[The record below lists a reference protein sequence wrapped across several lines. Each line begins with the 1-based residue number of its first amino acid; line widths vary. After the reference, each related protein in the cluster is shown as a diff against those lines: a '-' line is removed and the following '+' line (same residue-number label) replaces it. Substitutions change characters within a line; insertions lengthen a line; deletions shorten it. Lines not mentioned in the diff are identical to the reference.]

1 MDIED
6 FSASRGPRL
15 RALIPFG
22 VFLVFYLGL
31 SIASGDFYKVPM
43 TVAFL
48 VASASAL
55 VLNRKASLRSKIDL
69 FAHGMGD
76 INIMTMCLIFVLAG
90 AFAETARQMGAVD
103 STIQIALSFIPSN
116 LMLCGLFVV
125 SCFLSLAI
133 GTSVGTIVA
142 LTPIALGITQTL
154 GISGG
159 LCLGAVVGG
168 SMFGDNLSMIS
179 DTTIA
184 ATRTQG
190 IEMRE
195 KFTANLHVAAP
206 AAVITVLLYLILSHT
221 GSGVEAK
228 TLTLKMFLDVIPYLC
243 VLILALAGLNV
254 MALLMLGTLLAG
266 IIGILNGSFT
276 FWEFLA
282 AAGVGARSMADTL
295 IVALLA
301 GGLLKVIRYNG
312 GIEYLMKKIE
322 HLISGRRSCEF
333 GIALLVGVV
342 NVFTA
347 NNTVAIVI
355 AGPIAKDLARRYE
368 VAPARSASIL
378 DTMSCI
384 VQGMI
389 PYGAQILSAVGLA
402 GAASVSASEVMKFLC
417 YPYVLALCLFV
428 SILFFRKKEAAP
440 ETKAS

>member
-6 FSASRGPRL
+6 FSANRGPRL

-22 VFLVFYLGL
+22 VFLVFYMGL
-31 SIASGDFYKVPM
+31 SIVSGDFYRVPM

-55 VLNRKASLRSKIDL
+55 VLNHKASLKSKIDL

-90 AFAETARQMGAVD
+90 AFAETARRMGAVD
-103 STIQIALSFIPSN
+103 STIQIALSFIPPHM
-116 LMLCGLFVV
+116 MLCGLFMVA
-125 SCFLSLAI
+125 CFISLAI

-142 LTPIALGITQTL
+142 LTPIALGVTQTL

-168 SMFGDNLSMIS
+168 AMFGDNLSMIS

-206 AAVITVLLYLILSHT
+206 AAIVTVILYIILSHT
-221 GSGVEAK
+221 GEPMAGRH
-228 TLTLKMFLDVIPYLC
+228 LTLKMFLDVIPYLC
-243 VLILALAGLNV
+243 ILVLALTGLNV

-266 IIGILNGSFT
+266 VIGIINGSFS

-295 IVALLA
+295 IVAILA

-322 HLISGRRSCEF
+322 RLIRGRRSCEF

-355 AGPIAKDLARRYE
+355 AGPIAKDLAKRYE
-368 VAPARSASIL
+368 VSPARSASIL
-378 DTMSCI
+378 DTTSCI

-402 GAASVSASEVMKFLC
+402 GAAAVSASEVMKFLC
-417 YPYVLALCLFV
+417 YPYVLALFLTG
-428 SILFFRKKEAAP
+428 SILLAGRRKSADAIQP
-440 ETKAS
+440 

>member
-6 FSASRGPRL
+6 FSANRGPRL

-22 VFLVFYLGL
+22 VFLVFYMGL
-31 SIASGDFYKVPM
+31 SIVSGDFYRVPM

-55 VLNRKASLRSKIDL
+55 VLNHKASLKSKIDL

-90 AFAETARQMGAVD
+90 AFAETARRMGAVD
-103 STIQIALSFIPSN
+103 STIQIALSFIPPH
-116 LMLCGLFVV
+116 LMLCGLFMVA
-125 SCFLSLAI
+125 CFISLAI

-142 LTPIALGITQTL
+142 LTPIALGVTQTL

-168 SMFGDNLSMIS
+168 AMFGDNLSMIS

-206 AAVITVLLYLILSHT
+206 AAIVTVILYIILSHT
-221 GSGVEAK
+221 GEPMAGRH
-228 TLTLKMFLDVIPYLC
+228 LTLKMFLDVIPYLC
-243 VLILALAGLNV
+243 ILVLALTGLNV

-266 IIGILNGSFT
+266 VIGIINGSFS

-295 IVALLA
+295 IVAILA

-322 HLISGRRSCEF
+322 RLIRGRRSCEF

-355 AGPIAKDLARRYE
+355 AGPIAKDLAKRYE
-368 VAPARSASIL
+368 VSPARSASIL
-378 DTMSCI
+378 DTTSCI

-402 GAASVSASEVMKFLC
+402 GAAAVSASEVMKFLC
-417 YPYVLALCLFV
+417 YPYALALFLTG
-428 SILFFRKKEAAP
+428 SILLSGRRRSADAIQP
-440 ETKAS
+440 

>member
-6 FSASRGPRL
+6 FSANRGPRL

-22 VFLVFYLGL
+22 VFLVFYMGL
-31 SIASGDFYKVPM
+31 SIVSGDFYRVPM

-55 VLNRKASLRSKIDL
+55 VLNHKASLKSKIDL

-90 AFAETARQMGAVD
+90 AFAETARRMGAVD
-103 STIQIALSFIPSN
+103 STIQIALSFIPPH
-116 LMLCGLFVV
+116 LMLCGLFMVA
-125 SCFLSLAI
+125 CFISLAI

-142 LTPIALGITQTL
+142 LTPIALGVTQTL

-168 SMFGDNLSMIS
+168 AMFGDNLSMIS

-206 AAVITVLLYLILSHT
+206 AAIVTVILYIILSHT
-221 GSGVEAK
+221 GEPMAGRH
-228 TLTLKMFLDVIPYLC
+228 LTLKMFLDVIPYLC
-243 VLILALAGLNV
+243 ILVLALTGLNV

-266 IIGILNGSFT
+266 VIGIINGSFS

-295 IVALLA
+295 IVAILA

-322 HLISGRRSCEF
+322 RLIRGRRSCEF

-355 AGPIAKDLARRYE
+355 AGPIAKDLAKRYE
-368 VAPARSASIL
+368 VSPARSASIL
-378 DTMSCI
+378 DTTSCI

-402 GAASVSASEVMKFLC
+402 GAAAVSASEVMKFLC
-417 YPYVLALCLFV
+417 YPYVLALFLTG
-428 SILFFRKKEAAP
+428 SILLAGRRKSADAIQP
-440 ETKAS
+440 

>member
-6 FSASRGPRL
+6 FSANRGPRL

-22 VFLVFYLGL
+22 VFLIFYMGL
-31 SIASGDFYKVPM
+31 SIVSGDFYRVPM

-55 VLNRKASLRSKIDL
+55 VLNHKASLKSKIDL

-90 AFAETARQMGAVD
+90 AFAETARRMGAVD
-103 STIQIALSFIPSN
+103 STIQIALSFIPPH
-116 LMLCGLFVV
+116 LMLCGLFMVA
-125 SCFLSLAI
+125 CFISLAI

-142 LTPIALGITQTL
+142 LTPIALGVTQTL

-168 SMFGDNLSMIS
+168 AMFGDNLSMIS

-206 AAVITVLLYLILSHT
+206 AAIVTVILYIILSHT
-221 GSGVEAK
+221 GEPMAGRH
-228 TLTLKMFLDVIPYLC
+228 LTLKMFLDVIPYLC
-243 VLILALAGLNV
+243 ILVLALTGLNV

-266 IIGILNGSFT
+266 VIGIINGSFS

-295 IVALLA
+295 IVAILA

-322 HLISGRRSCEF
+322 RLIRGRRSCEF

-355 AGPIAKDLARRYE
+355 AGPIAKDLAKRYE
-368 VAPARSASIL
+368 VSPARSASIL
-378 DTMSCI
+378 DTTSCI

-402 GAASVSASEVMKFLC
+402 GAAAVSASEVMKFLC
-417 YPYVLALCLFV
+417 YPYVLALFLTG
-428 SILFFRKKEAAP
+428 SILLAGRRKSADAIQP
-440 ETKAS
+440 

>member
-6 FSASRGPRL
+6 FSANRGPRL

-22 VFLVFYLGL
+22 VFLVFYMGL
-31 SIASGDFYKVPM
+31 SIVSGDFYRVPM

-55 VLNRKASLRSKIDL
+55 VLNHKASLKSKIDL

-90 AFAETARQMGAVD
+90 AFAETARRMGAVD
-103 STIQIALSFIPSN
+103 STIQIALSFIPPH
-116 LMLCGLFVV
+116 LMLCDLFMVA
-125 SCFLSLAI
+125 CFISLAI

-142 LTPIALGITQTL
+142 LTPIALGVTQTL

-168 SMFGDNLSMIS
+168 AMFGDNLSMIS

-206 AAVITVLLYLILSHT
+206 AAIVTVILYIILSHT
-221 GSGVEAK
+221 GEPMAGRH
-228 TLTLKMFLDVIPYLC
+228 LTLKMFLDVIPYLC
-243 VLILALAGLNV
+243 ILVLALTGLNV

-266 IIGILNGSFT
+266 VIGIINGSFS

-295 IVALLA
+295 IVAILA

-322 HLISGRRSCEF
+322 RLIRGRRSCEF

-355 AGPIAKDLARRYE
+355 AGPIAKDLAKRYE
-368 VAPARSASIL
+368 VSPARSASIL
-378 DTMSCI
+378 DTTSCI

-402 GAASVSASEVMKFLC
+402 GAAAVSASEVMKFLC
-417 YPYVLALCLFV
+417 YPYVLALFLTG
-428 SILFFRKKEAAP
+428 SILLAGRRKSADAIQP
-440 ETKAS
+440 

>member
-6 FSASRGPRL
+6 FSANRGPRL

-22 VFLVFYLGL
+22 VFLVFYMGL
-31 SIASGDFYKVPM
+31 SIVSGDFYRVPM

-55 VLNRKASLRSKIDL
+55 VLNHKASLKSKIDL

-90 AFAETARQMGAVD
+90 AFAETARRMGAVD
-103 STIQIALSFIPSN
+103 STIQIALSFIPPH
-116 LMLCGLFVV
+116 LMLCGLFMVA
-125 SCFLSLAI
+125 CFISLAI

-142 LTPIALGITQTL
+142 LTPIALGVTQTL

-168 SMFGDNLSMIS
+168 AMFGDNLSMIS

-206 AAVITVLLYLILSHT
+206 AAIVTVILYIILSHT
-221 GSGVEAK
+221 GEPMAGRH
-228 TLTLKMFLDVIPYLC
+228 LTLKMFLDVIPYLC
-243 VLILALAGLNV
+243 ILVLALTGLNV

-266 IIGILNGSFT
+266 VIGIINGSFS

-295 IVALLA
+295 IVAILA

-322 HLISGRRSCEF
+322 RLIRGRRSCEF

-355 AGPIAKDLARRYE
+355 AGPIAKDLAKRYE
-368 VAPARSASIL
+368 VSPARSASIL
-378 DTMSCI
+378 DTTSCI

-389 PYGAQILSAVGLA
+389 PYGAQIPSAVGLA
-402 GAASVSASEVMKFLC
+402 GAAAVSASEVMKFLC
-417 YPYVLALCLFV
+417 YPYVLALFLTG
-428 SILFFRKKEAAP
+428 SILLAGRRKSADAIQP
-440 ETKAS
+440 

>member
-6 FSASRGPRL
+6 FSANRGPRL

-22 VFLVFYLGL
+22 VFLVFYMGL
-31 SIASGDFYKVPM
+31 SIVSGDFYRVPM

-76 INIMTMCLIFVLAG
+76 VNIMTMCLIFVLAG
-90 AFAETARQMGAVD
+90 AFAETARRMGAVD
-103 STIQIALSFIPSN
+103 STIQIALSFIPPH
-116 LMLCGLFVV
+116 LMLCGLFIVT
-125 SCFLSLAI
+125 CFISLAI

-142 LTPIALGITQTL
+142 LTPIALGVTQTL

-168 SMFGDNLSMIS
+168 AMFGDNLSMIS

-195 KFTANLHVAAP
+195 KFTANLRVAAP
-206 AAVITVLLYLILSHT
+206 AAVVTVILYIILSHT
-221 GSGVEAK
+221 GEPMAGKS
-228 TLTLKMFLDVIPYLC
+228 LTLKMFLDVIPYLC
-243 VLILALAGLNV
+243 VLVLALTGLNV

-266 IIGILNGSFT
+266 VIGIINGSFS

-322 HLISGRRSCEF
+322 RLIRGPRSCEF

-342 NVFTA
+342 NIFTA

-355 AGPIAKDLARRYE
+355 AGPIAKDLAKRCE
-368 VAPARSASIL
+368 VPPARSASIL
-378 DTMSCI
+378 DTTSCI

-402 GAASVSASEVMKFLC
+402 GTVAVSASEVMKFLC
-417 YPYVLALCLFV
+417 YPYVLALFLIG
-428 SILFFRKKEAAP
+428 SIFFSGGKKAVNEAQ
-440 ETKAS
+440 

>member
-6 FSASRGPRL
+6 FSANRGPRL

-22 VFLVFYLGL
+22 VFLVFYMGL
-31 SIASGDFYKVPM
+31 SIVSGDFYRVPM

-55 VLNRKASLRSKIDL
+55 VLNHKASLKSKIDL

-90 AFAETARQMGAVD
+90 AFAETARRMGAVD
-103 STIQIALSFIPSN
+103 STIQIALSFIPPH
-116 LMLCGLFVV
+116 LMLCGLFMVA
-125 SCFLSLAI
+125 CFISLAI
-133 GTSVGTIVA
+133 GTSVGTIMA
-142 LTPIALGITQTL
+142 LTPIALGVTQTL

-168 SMFGDNLSMIS
+168 AMFGDNLSMIS

-206 AAVITVLLYLILSHT
+206 AAIVTVILYIILSHT
-221 GSGVEAK
+221 GEPMAGRH
-228 TLTLKMFLDVIPYLC
+228 LTLKMFLDVIPYLC
-243 VLILALAGLNV
+243 ILVLALTGLNV

-266 IIGILNGSFT
+266 VIGIINGSFS

-295 IVALLA
+295 IVAILA

-322 HLISGRRSCEF
+322 RLIRGRRSCEF

-355 AGPIAKDLARRYE
+355 AGPIAKDLAKRYE
-368 VAPARSASIL
+368 VSPARSASIL
-378 DTMSCI
+378 DTTSCI

-402 GAASVSASEVMKFLC
+402 GAAAVSASEVMKFLC
-417 YPYVLALCLFV
+417 YPYVLALFLTG
-428 SILFFRKKEAAP
+428 SILLAGRRKSADAIQP
-440 ETKAS
+440 

>member
-355 AGPIAKDLARRYE
+355 AGPIAKDLARRYD

-428 SILFFRKKEAAP
+428 SILFFRKKEAVP

>member
-6 FSASRGPRL
+6 FSANRGPRL

-22 VFLVFYLGL
+22 VFLVFYMGL
-31 SIASGDFYKVPM
+31 SIVSGDFYRVPM

-55 VLNRKASLRSKIDL
+55 VLNHKASLKSKIDL

-90 AFAETARQMGAVD
+90 AFAETARRMGAVD
-103 STIQIALSFIPSN
+103 STIQIALSFIPPH
-116 LMLCGLFVV
+116 LMLRGLFMVA
-125 SCFLSLAI
+125 CFISLAI

-142 LTPIALGITQTL
+142 LTPIALGVTQTL

-168 SMFGDNLSMIS
+168 AMFGDNLSMIS

-206 AAVITVLLYLILSHT
+206 AAIVTVILYIILSHT
-221 GSGVEAK
+221 GEPMAGRH
-228 TLTLKMFLDVIPYLC
+228 LTLKMFLDVIPYLC
-243 VLILALAGLNV
+243 ILVLALTGLNV

-266 IIGILNGSFT
+266 VIGIINGSFS

-295 IVALLA
+295 IVAILA

-322 HLISGRRSCEF
+322 RLIRGRRSCEF

-355 AGPIAKDLARRYE
+355 AGPIAKDLAKRYE
-368 VAPARSASIL
+368 VSPARSASIL
-378 DTMSCI
+378 DTTSCI

-402 GAASVSASEVMKFLC
+402 GAAAVSASEVMKFLC
-417 YPYVLALCLFV
+417 YPYVLALFLTG
-428 SILFFRKKEAAP
+428 SILLAGRRKSADAIQP
-440 ETKAS
+440 

>member
-6 FSASRGPRL
+6 FSANRGPRL

-22 VFLVFYLGL
+22 VFLVFYMGL
-31 SIASGDFYKVPM
+31 SIVSGDFYRVPM

-55 VLNRKASLRSKIDL
+55 VLNHKASLKSKIDL

-90 AFAETARQMGAVD
+90 AFAETARRMGAVD
-103 STIQIALSFIPSN
+103 STIQIALSFIPPH
-116 LMLCGLFVV
+116 LMLCGLFMVA
-125 SCFLSLAI
+125 CFISLAI

-142 LTPIALGITQTL
+142 LTPIALGVTQTL

-168 SMFGDNLSMIS
+168 AMFGDNLSMIS

-206 AAVITVLLYLILSHT
+206 AAIVTVILYIILSHT
-221 GSGVEAK
+221 CEPMAGRQ
-228 TLTLKMFLDVIPYLC
+228 LTLKMFLDVIPYLC
-243 VLILALAGLNV
+243 ILVLALTGLNV

-266 IIGILNGSFT
+266 VIGIINGSFS

-295 IVALLA
+295 IVAILA

-322 HLISGRRSCEF
+322 RLIRGRRSCEF

-355 AGPIAKDLARRYE
+355 AGPIAKDLAKRYE
-368 VAPARSASIL
+368 VSPARSASIL
-378 DTMSCI
+378 DTTSCI

-402 GAASVSASEVMKFLC
+402 GAAAVSASEVMKFLC
-417 YPYVLALCLFV
+417 YPYVLALFLTG
-428 SILFFRKKEAAP
+428 SILLAGRRKSADAIQP
-440 ETKAS
+440 

>member
-6 FSASRGPRL
+6 FSANRGPRL

-22 VFLVFYLGL
+22 VFLVFYMGL
-31 SIASGDFYKVPM
+31 SIVSGDFYRVPM

-55 VLNRKASLRSKIDL
+55 VLNHKASLKSKIDL

-90 AFAETARQMGAVD
+90 AFAETARRMGAVD
-103 STIQIALSFIPSN
+103 STIQIALSFIPPH
-116 LMLCGLFVV
+116 LMLCGLFMVA
-125 SCFLSLAI
+125 CFISLAI

-142 LTPIALGITQTL
+142 LTPIALGVTQTL

-168 SMFGDNLSMIS
+168 AMFGDNLSMIS

-206 AAVITVLLYLILSHT
+206 AAIVTVILYIILSHT
-221 GSGVEAK
+221 GEPMAGRH
-228 TLTLKMFLDVIPYLC
+228 LTLKMFLDVIPYLC
-243 VLILALAGLNV
+243 ILVLALTGLNV

-266 IIGILNGSFT
+266 VIGIINGSFS

-295 IVALLA
+295 IVAILA

-322 HLISGRRSCEF
+322 RLIRGRRSCEF

-355 AGPIAKDLARRYE
+355 AGPIAKDLAKRYE
-368 VAPARSASIL
+368 VSPARSASIL
-378 DTMSCI
+378 DTTSCI

-402 GAASVSASEVMKFLC
+402 GSAAVSASEVMKFLC
-417 YPYVLALCLFV
+417 YPYVLALFLTG
-428 SILFFRKKEAAP
+428 SILLAGRRKSADAIQP
-440 ETKAS
+440 

>member
-6 FSASRGPRL
+6 FSANRGPRL

-22 VFLVFYLGL
+22 VFLVFYMGL
-31 SIASGDFYKVPM
+31 SIVSGDFYRVPM

-55 VLNRKASLRSKIDL
+55 VLNHKASLKSKIDL

-90 AFAETARQMGAVD
+90 AFAETARRMGAVD
-103 STIQIALSFIPSN
+103 STIQIALSFIPPH
-116 LMLCGLFVV
+116 LMLCGLFMVA
-125 SCFLSLAI
+125 CFISLAI

-142 LTPIALGITQTL
+142 LTPIALGVTQTL

-168 SMFGDNLSMIS
+168 AMFGDNLSMIS

-206 AAVITVLLYLILSHT
+206 AAIVTVILYIILSHT
-221 GSGVEAK
+221 GEPMAGRH
-228 TLTLKMFLDVIPYLC
+228 LTLKMFLDVIPYLC
-243 VLILALAGLNV
+243 ILVLALTGLNV

-266 IIGILNGSFT
+266 VIGIINGSFS

-295 IVALLA
+295 IVAILA

-322 HLISGRRSCEF
+322 RLIRGRRSCEF

-355 AGPIAKDLARRYE
+355 AGPIAKDLAKRYE
-368 VAPARSASIL
+368 VSPARSASIL
-378 DTMSCI
+378 DTTSCI

-402 GAASVSASEVMKFLC
+402 GAAAVSASEVMKFLC
-417 YPYVLALCLFV
+417 YPYVLALFLTG
-428 SILFFRKKEAAP
+428 SILLASRRKSADAIQP
-440 ETKAS
+440 

>member
-1 MDIED
+1 MMDITD
-6 FSASRGPRL
+6 FSLNRPPRAK
-15 RALIPFG
+15 ALIPFG
-22 VFLVFYLGL
+22 VFLLFYLGL
-31 SIASGDFYKVPM
+31 SLSSGDFYKVPM
-43 TVAFL
+43 PIAFV
-48 VASASAL
+48 VASATAL
-55 VLNRKASLRSKIDL
+55 VLNRKASLRSKIEL
-69 FAHGMGD
+69 FAHGMGNVD
-76 INIMTMCLIFVLAG
+76 IMTMCLIFVLAG
-90 AFAETARQMGAVD
+90 AFAETARRMGAVD
-103 STIQIALSFIPSN
+103 STIQIALSFIPPH
-116 LMLCGLFVV
+116 LMLCGLFMVA
-125 SCFLSLAI
+125 CFISLAI

-142 LTPIALGITQTL
+142 LTPIALGVTQTL

-168 SMFGDNLSMIS
+168 AMFGDNLSMIS

-206 AAVITVLLYLILSHT
+206 AAIVTVILYIILSHT
-221 GSGVEAK
+221 GEPMAGRH
-228 TLTLKMFLDVIPYLC
+228 LTLKMFLDVSPYLC
-243 VLILALAGLNV
+243 ILVLALTGLNV

-266 IIGILNGSFT
+266 VIGIINGSFS

-295 IVALLA
+295 IVAILA

-322 HLISGRRSCEF
+322 RLIRGRRSCEF

-355 AGPIAKDLARRYE
+355 AGPIAKDLAKRYE
-368 VAPARSASIL
+368 VSPARSASIL
-378 DTMSCI
+378 DTTSCI

-402 GAASVSASEVMKFLC
+402 GAAAVSASEVMKFLC
-417 YPYVLALCLFV
+417 YPYVLALFLTG
-428 SILFFRKKEAAP
+428 SILLAGRRKSADAIQP
-440 ETKAS
+440 

>member
-6 FSASRGPRL
+6 FSANRGPRL

-22 VFLVFYLGL
+22 VFLVFYMGL
-31 SIASGDFYKVPM
+31 SIVSGDFYRVPM

-55 VLNRKASLRSKIDL
+55 VLNHKASLKSKIDL

-90 AFAETARQMGAVD
+90 AFAETARRMGAVD
-103 STIQIALSFIPSN
+103 STIQIALSFIPPH
-116 LMLCGLFVV
+116 LMLCGLFMVA
-125 SCFLSLAI
+125 CFISLAI

-142 LTPIALGITQTL
+142 LTPIALGVTQTL

-168 SMFGDNLSMIS
+168 AMFGDNLSMIS

-206 AAVITVLLYLILSHT
+206 AAIVTVILHIILRHT
-221 GSGVEAK
+221 GEPMAGRH
-228 TLTLKMFLDVIPYLC
+228 LTLKMFLDVIPYLC
-243 VLILALAGLNV
+243 ILVLALTGLNV

-266 IIGILNGSFT
+266 VIGIINGSFS

-295 IVALLA
+295 IVAILA

-322 HLISGRRSCEF
+322 RLIRGRRSCEF

-355 AGPIAKDLARRYE
+355 AGPIAKDLAKRYE
-368 VAPARSASIL
+368 VSPARSASIL
-378 DTMSCI
+378 DTTSCI

-402 GAASVSASEVMKFLC
+402 GAAAVSASEVMKFLC
-417 YPYVLALCLFV
+417 YPYVLALFLTG
-428 SILFFRKKEAAP
+428 SIPLAGRRKSADAIQP
-440 ETKAS
+440 

>member
-6 FSASRGPRL
+6 FSANRGPRL

-22 VFLVFYLGL
+22 VFLVFYMGL
-31 SIASGDFYKVPM
+31 SIVSGDFYRVPM

-55 VLNRKASLRSKIDL
+55 VLNHKASLKSKIDL

-90 AFAETARQMGAVD
+90 AFAETARRMGAVD
-103 STIQIALSFIPSN
+103 STIQIALSFIPPH
-116 LMLCGLFVV
+116 LMLCGLFMVA
-125 SCFLSLAI
+125 CFISLAI

-142 LTPIALGITQTL
+142 LTPIALGVTQTL

-168 SMFGDNLSMIS
+168 AMFGDNLSMIS

-206 AAVITVLLYLILSHT
+206 AAIVTVILYIILSHT
-221 GSGVEAK
+221 GEPMAGRH
-228 TLTLKMFLDVIPYLC
+228 LTLKMFLDVIPYLC
-243 VLILALAGLNV
+243 ILVLALTGLNV

-266 IIGILNGSFT
+266 VIGIINGSFS

-295 IVALLA
+295 IVAILA

-322 HLISGRRSCEF
+322 RLIRGRRSCEF

-355 AGPIAKDLARRYE
+355 AGPIAKDLAKRYE
-368 VAPARSASIL
+368 VSPARSASIL
-378 DTMSCI
+378 DTTSCI

-389 PYGAQILSAVGLA
+389 PYGVQILSAVGLA
-402 GAASVSASEVMKFLC
+402 GAAAVSASEVMKFLC
-417 YPYVLALCLFV
+417 YPYVLALFLTG
-428 SILFFRKKEAAP
+428 SILLAGRRKSADAIQP
-440 ETKAS
+440 

>member
-6 FSASRGPRL
+6 FSANRGPRL

-22 VFLVFYLGL
+22 VFLVFYMGL
-31 SIASGDFYKVPM
+31 SIVSGDFYRVPM

-55 VLNRKASLRSKIDL
+55 VLNHKASLKSKIDL

-90 AFAETARQMGAVD
+90 AFAETARRMGAVD
-103 STIQIALSFIPSN
+103 STIQIALSFIPPH
-116 LMLCGLFVV
+116 LMLCGLFMVA
-125 SCFLSLAI
+125 CFISLAI

-142 LTPIALGITQTL
+142 LTPIALGVTQTL

-168 SMFGDNLSMIS
+168 AMFGDNLSMIS

-206 AAVITVLLYLILSHT
+206 AAIVTVILYIILSHT
-221 GSGVEAK
+221 GEPMAGRH
-228 TLTLKMFLDVIPYLC
+228 LTLKMFLDVIPYLC
-243 VLILALAGLNV
+243 ILVLALTGLNV

-266 IIGILNGSFT
+266 VIGIINGSFS
-276 FWEFLA
+276 FWELLA

-295 IVALLA
+295 IVAILA

-322 HLISGRRSCEF
+322 RLIRGRRSCEF

-355 AGPIAKDLARRYE
+355 AGPIAKDLAKRYE
-368 VAPARSASIL
+368 VSPARSASIL
-378 DTMSCI
+378 DTTSCI

-402 GAASVSASEVMKFLC
+402 GAAAVSASEVMKFLC
-417 YPYVLALCLFV
+417 YPYVLALFLTG
-428 SILFFRKKEAAP
+428 SILLAGRRKSADAIQP
-440 ETKAS
+440 

>member
-6 FSASRGPRL
+6 FSANRGPRL

-22 VFLVFYLGL
+22 VFLVFYMGL
-31 SIASGDFYKVPM
+31 SIVSGDFYRVPM

-55 VLNRKASLRSKIDL
+55 VLNHKASLKSKIDL

-90 AFAETARQMGAVD
+90 AFAETARRMGAVD
-103 STIQIALSFIPSN
+103 STIQIALSFIPPH
-116 LMLCGLFVV
+116 LMLCGLFMVA
-125 SCFLSLAI
+125 CFISLAI

-142 LTPIALGITQTL
+142 LTPIALGVTQTL

-168 SMFGDNLSMIS
+168 AMFGDNLSMIS

-184 ATRTQG
+184 ATRTQE

-206 AAVITVLLYLILSHT
+206 AAIVTVILYIILSHT
-221 GSGVEAK
+221 GESMAGRH
-228 TLTLKMFLDVIPYLC
+228 LTLKMFLDVIPYLC
-243 VLILALAGLNV
+243 ILVLALTGLNV

-266 IIGILNGSFT
+266 VIGIINGSFS

-295 IVALLA
+295 IVAILA

-322 HLISGRRSCEF
+322 RLIRGRRSCEF

-355 AGPIAKDLARRYE
+355 AGPIAKDLAKRYE
-368 VAPARSASIL
+368 VSPARSASIL
-378 DTMSCI
+378 DTTSCI

-402 GAASVSASEVMKFLC
+402 GAAAVSASEVMKFLC
-417 YPYVLALCLFV
+417 YPYVLALFLTG
-428 SILFFRKKEAAP
+428 SILLAGRRKSADAIQP
-440 ETKAS
+440 

>member
-6 FSASRGPRL
+6 FSANRGPRL

-22 VFLVFYLGL
+22 VFLVFYMGL
-31 SIASGDFYKVPM
+31 SIVSGDFYRVPM

-55 VLNRKASLRSKIDL
+55 VLNHKASLKSKIDL

-90 AFAETARQMGAVD
+90 AFAETARRMGAVD
-103 STIQIALSFIPSN
+103 STIQIALSFIPPH
-116 LMLCGLFVV
+116 LMLCGLFMVA
-125 SCFLSLAI
+125 CFISLAI

-142 LTPIALGITQTL
+142 LTPIALGVTQTL

-159 LCLGAVVGG
+159 FCLGAVVGG
-168 SMFGDNLSMIS
+168 AMFGDNLSMIS

-206 AAVITVLLYLILSHT
+206 AAIVTVILYIILSHT
-221 GSGVEAK
+221 GEPMAGRH
-228 TLTLKMFLDVIPYLC
+228 LTLKMFLDVIPYLC
-243 VLILALAGLNV
+243 ILVLALTGLNV

-266 IIGILNGSFT
+266 VIGIINGSFS

-295 IVALLA
+295 IVAILA

-322 HLISGRRSCEF
+322 RLIQGRRSCEF

-355 AGPIAKDLARRYE
+355 AGPIAKDLAKRYE
-368 VAPARSASIL
+368 VSPARSASIL
-378 DTMSCI
+378 DTTSCI

-402 GAASVSASEVMKFLC
+402 GAAAVSASEVMKFLC
-417 YPYVLALCLFV
+417 YPYVLALFLTG
-428 SILFFRKKEAAP
+428 SILLAGRRKSADAIQP
-440 ETKAS
+440 

>member
-6 FSASRGPRL
+6 FSANRGPRL

-22 VFLVFYLGL
+22 VFLVFYMGL
-31 SIASGDFYKVPM
+31 SIVSGDFYRVPM

-55 VLNRKASLRSKIDL
+55 VLNHKASLKNKIDL

-90 AFAETARQMGAVD
+90 AFAETARRMGAVD
-103 STIQIALSFIPSN
+103 STIQIALSFIPPH
-116 LMLCGLFVV
+116 LMLCGLFMVA
-125 SCFLSLAI
+125 CFISLAI

-142 LTPIALGITQTL
+142 LTPIALGVTQTL

-168 SMFGDNLSMIS
+168 AMFGDNLSMIS

-206 AAVITVLLYLILSHT
+206 AAIVTVILYIILSHT
-221 GSGVEAK
+221 GEPMAGRH
-228 TLTLKMFLDVIPYLC
+228 LTLKMFLDVIPYLC
-243 VLILALAGLNV
+243 ILVLALTGLNV

-266 IIGILNGSFT
+266 VIGIINGSFS

-295 IVALLA
+295 IVAILA

-322 HLISGRRSCEF
+322 RLIRGRRSCEF

-355 AGPIAKDLARRYE
+355 AGPIAKDLAKRYE
-368 VAPARSASIL
+368 VSPARSASIL
-378 DTMSCI
+378 DTTSCI

-402 GAASVSASEVMKFLC
+402 GAAAVSASEVMKFLC
-417 YPYVLALCLFV
+417 YPYVLALFLTG
-428 SILFFRKKEAAP
+428 SILLAGRRKSADAIQP
-440 ETKAS
+440 

>member
-6 FSASRGPRL
+6 FSANRGPRL

-22 VFLVFYLGL
+22 VFLVFYMGL
-31 SIASGDFYKVPM
+31 SIVSGDFYRVPM

-55 VLNRKASLRSKIDL
+55 VLNHKASLKSKIDL

-90 AFAETARQMGAVD
+90 AFAETARRMGAVD
-103 STIQIALSFIPSN
+103 STIQIALSFIPPH
-116 LMLCGLFVV
+116 LMLCGLFMVA
-125 SCFLSLAI
+125 CFISLAI

-142 LTPIALGITQTL
+142 LTPIALGVTQTL

-168 SMFGDNLSMIS
+168 AMFGDNLSMIS

-206 AAVITVLLYLILSHT
+206 AAIVTVILYIILSHT
-221 GSGVEAK
+221 GEPMAGRH
-228 TLTLKMFLDVIPYLC
+228 LTLKMFLDVIPYLC
-243 VLILALAGLNV
+243 ILVLALTGLNV

-266 IIGILNGSFT
+266 VIGIINGSFS

-295 IVALLA
+295 IVAILA

-312 GIEYLMKKIE
+312 GIEYWMKKIE
-322 HLISGRRSCEF
+322 RLIRGRRSCEF

-355 AGPIAKDLARRYE
+355 AGPIAKDLAKRYE
-368 VAPARSASIL
+368 VSPARSASIL
-378 DTMSCI
+378 DTTSCI

-402 GAASVSASEVMKFLC
+402 GAAAVSASEVMKFLC
-417 YPYVLALCLFV
+417 YPYVLALFLTG
-428 SILFFRKKEAAP
+428 SILLAGRRKSADAIQP
-440 ETKAS
+440 

>member
-6 FSASRGPRL
+6 FSANRGPRL

-22 VFLVFYLGL
+22 VFLVFYMGL
-31 SIASGDFYKVPM
+31 SIVSGDFYRVPM

-55 VLNRKASLRSKIDL
+55 VLNHKASLKSKIDL

-90 AFAETARQMGAVD
+90 AFAETARRMGAVD
-103 STIQIALSFIPSN
+103 STIQIALSIIPPH
-116 LMLCGLFVV
+116 LMLCGLFMVA
-125 SCFLSLAI
+125 CFISLAI

-142 LTPIALGITQTL
+142 LTPIALGVTQTL

-168 SMFGDNLSMIS
+168 AMFGDNLSMIS

-206 AAVITVLLYLILSHT
+206 AAIVTVILYIILSHT
-221 GSGVEAK
+221 GEPMAGRH
-228 TLTLKMFLDVIPYLC
+228 LTLKMFLDVIPYLC
-243 VLILALAGLNV
+243 ILVLALTGLNV

-266 IIGILNGSFT
+266 VIGIINGSFS

-295 IVALLA
+295 IVAILA

-322 HLISGRRSCEF
+322 RLIRGRRSCEF

-355 AGPIAKDLARRYE
+355 AGPIAKDLAKRYE
-368 VAPARSASIL
+368 VSPARSASIL
-378 DTMSCI
+378 DTTSCI

-402 GAASVSASEVMKFLC
+402 GAAAVSASEVMKFLC
-417 YPYVLALCLFV
+417 YPYVLALFLTG
-428 SILFFRKKEAAP
+428 SILLAGRRKSADAIQP
-440 ETKAS
+440 

>member
-6 FSASRGPRL
+6 FSANRGPRL

-22 VFLVFYLGL
+22 VFLVFYMGL
-31 SIASGDFYKVPM
+31 SIVSGDFYRVPM

-55 VLNRKASLRSKIDL
+55 VLNHKASLKSKIDL

-90 AFAETARQMGAVD
+90 AFAETARRMGAVD
-103 STIQIALSFIPSN
+103 STIRIALSFISPH
-116 LMLCGLFVV
+116 LMLCGLFMVA
-125 SCFLSLAI
+125 CFISLAI

-142 LTPIALGITQTL
+142 LTPIALGVTQTL

-168 SMFGDNLSMIS
+168 AMFGDNLSMIS

-206 AAVITVLLYLILSHT
+206 AAIVTVILYIILSHT
-221 GSGVEAK
+221 GEPMAGRH
-228 TLTLKMFLDVIPYLC
+228 LTLKMFLDVIPYLC
-243 VLILALAGLNV
+243 ILVLALTGLNV

-266 IIGILNGSFT
+266 VIGIINGSFS

-295 IVALLA
+295 IVAILA

-322 HLISGRRSCEF
+322 RLIRGRRSCEF

-355 AGPIAKDLARRYE
+355 AGPIAKDLAKRYE
-368 VAPARSASIL
+368 VSPARSASIL
-378 DTMSCI
+378 DTTSCI

-402 GAASVSASEVMKFLC
+402 GAAAVSASEVMKFLC
-417 YPYVLALCLFV
+417 YPYVLALFLTG
-428 SILFFRKKEAAP
+428 SILLAGRRKSADAIQP
-440 ETKAS
+440 

>member
-6 FSASRGPRL
+6 FSANRGPRL

-22 VFLVFYLGL
+22 VFLVFYMGL
-31 SIASGDFYKVPM
+31 SIVSGDFYRVPM

-55 VLNRKASLRSKIDL
+55 VLNHKASLKSKIDL

-90 AFAETARQMGAVD
+90 AFAETARRMGAVD
-103 STIQIALSFIPSN
+103 STIQIALSFIPPH
-116 LMLCGLFVV
+116 LMLCGLFMVA
-125 SCFLSLAI
+125 CFISLAI

-142 LTPIALGITQTL
+142 LTPIALGVTQTL

-168 SMFGDNLSMIS
+168 AMFGDNLSMIS

-206 AAVITVLLYLILSHT
+206 AAIVTVILYIILSHT
-221 GSGVEAK
+221 GEPMAGRH
-228 TLTLKMFLDVIPYLC
+228 LTLKMFLDVIPYLC
-243 VLILALAGLNV
+243 ILVLALTGLNV

-266 IIGILNGSFT
+266 VIGIINGSFS

-295 IVALLA
+295 IVAILA

-322 HLISGRRSCEF
+322 RLIRGRRSCEF

-355 AGPIAKDLARRYE
+355 AGPIAKDLAKRYE
-368 VAPARSASIL
+368 VSPARSASIL
-378 DTMSCI
+378 DTTSCI

-402 GAASVSASEVMKFLC
+402 GAAAVSASEVMKFLC
-417 YPYVLALCLFV
+417 YPYVLALFLTG
-428 SILFFRKKEAAP
+428 SILLAGRRKFADAMQP
-440 ETKAS
+440 

>member
-6 FSASRGPRL
+6 FSANRGPRL

-22 VFLVFYLGL
+22 VFLVFYMGL
-31 SIASGDFYKVPM
+31 SIVSGDFYRVPM

-55 VLNRKASLRSKIDL
+55 VLNHKASLKSKIDL

-90 AFAETARQMGAVD
+90 AFAETARRMGAVD
-103 STIQIALSFIPSN
+103 STIQIALSFIPPH
-116 LMLCGLFVV
+116 LMLCGLFMVA
-125 SCFLSLAI
+125 CFISLAI

-142 LTPIALGITQTL
+142 LTPIALGVTQTL

-168 SMFGDNLSMIS
+168 AMFGDNLSMIS

-206 AAVITVLLYLILSHT
+206 AAIVTVILYIILSHT
-221 GSGVEAK
+221 GEPMAGRH
-228 TLTLKMFLDVIPYLC
+228 LTLKMFLDVIPYLC
-243 VLILALAGLNV
+243 ILVLALTGLNV

-266 IIGILNGSFT
+266 VIGIINGSFS
-276 FWEFLA
+276 FWAFLA

-295 IVALLA
+295 IVAILA

-322 HLISGRRSCEF
+322 RLIRGRRSCEF

-355 AGPIAKDLARRYE
+355 AGPIAKDLAKRYE
-368 VAPARSASIL
+368 VSPARSASIL
-378 DTMSCI
+378 DTTSCI

-402 GAASVSASEVMKFLC
+402 GAAAVSASEVMKFLC
-417 YPYVLALCLFV
+417 YPYVLALFLTG
-428 SILFFRKKEAAP
+428 SILLAGRRKSADAIQP
-440 ETKAS
+440 

>member
-276 FWEFLA
+276 FWEFLT

-355 AGPIAKDLARRYE
+355 AGPIAKDLARRYD

>member
-1 MDIED
+1 MDIEY
-6 FSASRGPRL
+6 FSANRGPRL

-22 VFLVFYLGL
+22 VFLVFYMGL
-31 SIASGDFYKVPM
+31 SIVSGDFYRVPM

-55 VLNRKASLRSKIDL
+55 VLNHKASLKSKIDL

-90 AFAETARQMGAVD
+90 AFAETARRMGAVD
-103 STIQIALSFIPSN
+103 STIQIALSFIPPH
-116 LMLCGLFVV
+116 LMLCGLFMVA
-125 SCFLSLAI
+125 CFISLAI

-142 LTPIALGITQTL
+142 LTPIALGVTQTL

-168 SMFGDNLSMIS
+168 AMFGDNLSMIS

-206 AAVITVLLYLILSHT
+206 AAIVTVILYIILSHT
-221 GSGVEAK
+221 GEPMAGRH
-228 TLTLKMFLDVIPYLC
+228 LTLKMFLDVIPYLC
-243 VLILALAGLNV
+243 ILVLALTGLNV

-266 IIGILNGSFT
+266 VIGIINGSFS

-295 IVALLA
+295 IVAILA

-322 HLISGRRSCEF
+322 RLIRGRRSCEF

-355 AGPIAKDLARRYE
+355 AGPIAKDLAKRYE
-368 VAPARSASIL
+368 VSPARSASIL
-378 DTMSCI
+378 DTTSCI

-402 GAASVSASEVMKFLC
+402 GAAAVSASEVMKFLC
-417 YPYVLALCLFV
+417 YPYVLALFLTG
-428 SILFFRKKEAAP
+428 SILLAGRRKSADAIQP
-440 ETKAS
+440 

>member
-6 FSASRGPRL
+6 FSANRGPRL

-22 VFLVFYLGL
+22 VFLVFYMGL
-31 SIASGDFYKVPM
+31 SIVSGDFYRVPM

-55 VLNRKASLRSKIDL
+55 VLNHKASLKSKIDL

-90 AFAETARQMGAVD
+90 AFAETARRMGAVD
-103 STIQIALSFIPSN
+103 STIQIALSFISPH
-116 LMLCGLFVV
+116 LMLCGLFMVA
-125 SCFLSLAI
+125 CFISLAI

-142 LTPIALGITQTL
+142 LTPIALGVTQTL

-168 SMFGDNLSMIS
+168 AMFGDNLSMIS

-190 IEMRE
+190 IEMRV

-206 AAVITVLLYLILSHT
+206 AAIVTVILYIILSHT
-221 GSGVEAK
+221 GEPMAGRH
-228 TLTLKMFLDVIPYLC
+228 LTLKMFLDVIPYLC
-243 VLILALAGLNV
+243 ILVLALTGLNV

-266 IIGILNGSFT
+266 VIGIINGSFS

-295 IVALLA
+295 IVAILA

-322 HLISGRRSCEF
+322 RLIRGRRSCEF

-355 AGPIAKDLARRYE
+355 AGPIAKDLAKRYE
-368 VAPARSASIL
+368 VSPARSASIL
-378 DTMSCI
+378 DTTSCI

-402 GAASVSASEVMKFLC
+402 GAAAVSASEVMKFLC
-417 YPYVLALCLFV
+417 YPYVLALFLTG
-428 SILFFRKKEAAP
+428 SILLAGRRKSADAIQP
-440 ETKAS
+440 

>member
-6 FSASRGPRL
+6 FSANRGPRL

-22 VFLVFYLGL
+22 VFLVFYMGL
-31 SIASGDFYKVPM
+31 SIVSGDFYRVPM

-55 VLNRKASLRSKIDL
+55 VLNHKASLKSKIDL

-90 AFAETARQMGAVD
+90 AFAETARRMGAVD
-103 STIQIALSFIPSN
+103 STIQIALSFIPPH
-116 LMLCGLFVV
+116 LMLCGLFMVA
-125 SCFLSLAI
+125 CFISLAI

-142 LTPIALGITQTL
+142 LTPIALGVTQTL

-168 SMFGDNLSMIS
+168 AMFGDNLSMIS

-206 AAVITVLLYLILSHT
+206 AAIVTVILYIILSHT
-221 GSGVEAK
+221 GEPMAGRH
-228 TLTLKMFLDVIPYLC
+228 LTLKMFLDVIPYLC
-243 VLILALAGLNV
+243 ILVLALTGLNV

-266 IIGILNGSFT
+266 VIGIINGSFS

-295 IVALLA
+295 IVAILA

-322 HLISGRRSCEF
+322 RLIPGRRSCEF

-355 AGPIAKDLARRYE
+355 AGPIAKDLAKRYE
-368 VAPARSASIL
+368 VSPARSASIL
-378 DTMSCI
+378 DTTSCI

-402 GAASVSASEVMKFLC
+402 GAAAVSASEVMKFLC
-417 YPYVLALCLFV
+417 YPYVLALFLTG
-428 SILFFRKKEAAP
+428 SILLAGRRKSADAIQP
-440 ETKAS
+440 

>member
-6 FSASRGPRL
+6 FSANRGPRL

-22 VFLVFYLGL
+22 VFLVFYMGL
-31 SIASGDFYKVPM
+31 SIVSGDFYRVPM

-55 VLNRKASLRSKIDL
+55 VLNHKASLKSKIDL

-90 AFAETARQMGAVD
+90 AFAETARRMGAVD
-103 STIQIALSFIPSN
+103 STIQIALSFISPH
-116 LMLCGLFVV
+116 LMLCGLFMVA
-125 SCFLSLAI
+125 CFISLAI

-142 LTPIALGITQTL
+142 LTPIALGVTQTL

-168 SMFGDNLSMIS
+168 AMFGDNLSMIS

-206 AAVITVLLYLILSHT
+206 AAIVTVILYIILSHT
-221 GSGVEAK
+221 GEPMAGRH
-228 TLTLKMFLDVIPYLC
+228 LTLKMFLDVIPYLC
-243 VLILALAGLNV
+243 ILVLALTGLNV

-266 IIGILNGSFT
+266 VIGIINGSFS

-295 IVALLA
+295 IVAILA

-322 HLISGRRSCEF
+322 RLIRGRRSCEF

-355 AGPIAKDLARRYE
+355 AGPIAKDLAKRYE
-368 VAPARSASIL
+368 VSPARSASIL
-378 DTMSCI
+378 DTTSCI

-402 GAASVSASEVMKFLC
+402 GAAAVSASEVMKFLC
-417 YPYVLALCLFV
+417 YPYVLALFLTG
-428 SILFFRKKEAAP
+428 SILLAGRRKSADAIQP
-440 ETKAS
+440 

>member
-6 FSASRGPRL
+6 FSANRGPRL

-22 VFLVFYLGL
+22 VFLVFYMGL
-31 SIASGDFYKVPM
+31 SIVSGDFYRVPM

-55 VLNRKASLRSKIDL
+55 VLNHKASLKSKIDL

-90 AFAETARQMGAVD
+90 AFAETARRMGAVD
-103 STIQIALSFIPSN
+103 STIQIALSFIPPH
-116 LMLCGLFVV
+116 LMLCGLFMVA
-125 SCFLSLAI
+125 CFISLAI

-142 LTPIALGITQTL
+142 LTPIALGVTQTL

-159 LCLGAVVGG
+159 LCLGTVVGG
-168 SMFGDNLSMIS
+168 AMFGDNLSMIS

-206 AAVITVLLYLILSHT
+206 AAIVTVILYIILSHT
-221 GSGVEAK
+221 GEPMAGRH
-228 TLTLKMFLDVIPYLC
+228 LTLKMFLDVIPYLC
-243 VLILALAGLNV
+243 ILVLALTGLNV

-266 IIGILNGSFT
+266 VIGIINGSFS

-295 IVALLA
+295 IVAILA

-322 HLISGRRSCEF
+322 RLIRGRRSCEF

-355 AGPIAKDLARRYE
+355 AGPIAKDLAKRYE
-368 VAPARSASIL
+368 VSPARSASIL
-378 DTMSCI
+378 DTTSCI

-402 GAASVSASEVMKFLC
+402 GAAAVSASEVMKFLC
-417 YPYVLALCLFV
+417 YPYVLALFLTG
-428 SILFFRKKEAAP
+428 SILLAGRRKSADAIQP
-440 ETKAS
+440 

>member
-1 MDIED
+1 MDIEN
-6 FSASRGPRL
+6 FSANRGPRL

-22 VFLVFYLGL
+22 VFLVFYMGL
-31 SIASGDFYKVPM
+31 SIVSGDFYRVPM

-55 VLNRKASLRSKIDL
+55 VLNHKASLKSKIDL

-76 INIMTMCLIFVLAG
+76 INIMTMCLIFALAG
-90 AFAETARQMGAVD
+90 AFAETARRMGAVD
-103 STIQIALSFIPSN
+103 STIQIALSFIPPH
-116 LMLCGLFVV
+116 LMLCGLFMVA
-125 SCFLSLAI
+125 CFISLAI

-142 LTPIALGITQTL
+142 LTPIALGVTQTL

-168 SMFGDNLSMIS
+168 AMFGDNLSMIS

-206 AAVITVLLYLILSHT
+206 AAIVTVILYIILSHT
-221 GSGVEAK
+221 GEPMAGRH
-228 TLTLKMFLDVIPYLC
+228 LTLKMFLDVIPYLC
-243 VLILALAGLNV
+243 ILVLALTGLNV

-266 IIGILNGSFT
+266 VIGIINGSFS

-295 IVALLA
+295 IVAILA

-322 HLISGRRSCEF
+322 RLIRGRRSCEF

-355 AGPIAKDLARRYE
+355 AGPIAKDLAKRYE
-368 VAPARSASIL
+368 VSPARSASIL
-378 DTMSCI
+378 DTTSCI

-402 GAASVSASEVMKFLC
+402 GAAEVSASGVMKFLC
-417 YPYVLALCLFV
+417 YPYVLALFLTG
-428 SILFFRKKEAAP
+428 SILLAGRRKSADAIQP
-440 ETKAS
+440 

>member
-55 VLNRKASLRSKIDL
+55 VLN
-69 FAHGMGD
+69 
-76 INIMTMCLIFVLAG
+76 MCLIFVLAG

-103 STIQIALSFIPSN
+103 STIQIALSFIPPN

-355 AGPIAKDLARRYE
+355 AGPIAKDLARRYD

>member
-6 FSASRGPRL
+6 FSANRGPRL

-22 VFLVFYLGL
+22 VFLVFYMGL
-31 SIASGDFYKVPM
+31 SIVSGDFYRVPM

-55 VLNRKASLRSKIDL
+55 VLNHKASLKSTIDL

-90 AFAETARQMGAVD
+90 AFAETARRMGAVD
-103 STIQIALSFIPSN
+103 STIQIALSFIPPH
-116 LMLCGLFVV
+116 LMLCGLFMVA
-125 SCFLSLAI
+125 CFISLAI

-142 LTPIALGITQTL
+142 LTPIALGVTQTL

-168 SMFGDNLSMIS
+168 AMFGDNLSMIS

-206 AAVITVLLYLILSHT
+206 AAIVTVILYIILSHT
-221 GSGVEAK
+221 GEPMAGRH
-228 TLTLKMFLDVIPYLC
+228 LTLKMFLDVIPYLC
-243 VLILALAGLNV
+243 ILVLALTGLNV

-266 IIGILNGSFT
+266 VIGIINGSFS

-295 IVALLA
+295 IVAILA

-322 HLISGRRSCEF
+322 RLIRGRRSCEF

-355 AGPIAKDLARRYE
+355 AGPIAKDLAKRYE
-368 VAPARSASIL
+368 VSPARSASIL
-378 DTMSCI
+378 DTTSCI

-402 GAASVSASEVMKFLC
+402 GAAAVSASEVMKFLC
-417 YPYVLALCLFV
+417 YPYVLALFLTG
-428 SILFFRKKEAAP
+428 SILLAGRRKSADAIQP
-440 ETKAS
+440 

>member
-6 FSASRGPRL
+6 FSANRGPRL

-22 VFLVFYLGL
+22 VFLVFYMGL
-31 SIASGDFYKVPM
+31 SIVSGDFYRVPM

-55 VLNRKASLRSKIDL
+55 VLNHKASLKSKIDL

-90 AFAETARQMGAVD
+90 AFAETARRMGAVD
-103 STIQIALSFIPSN
+103 STIQIALSFSPPH
-116 LMLCGLFVV
+116 LMLCGLFMVA
-125 SCFLSLAI
+125 CFISLAI

-142 LTPIALGITQTL
+142 LTPIALGVTQTL

-168 SMFGDNLSMIS
+168 AMFGDNLSMIS

-206 AAVITVLLYLILSHT
+206 AAIVTVILYIILSHT
-221 GSGVEAK
+221 GEPMAGRH
-228 TLTLKMFLDVIPYLC
+228 LTLKMFLDVIPYLC
-243 VLILALAGLNV
+243 ILVLALTGLNV

-266 IIGILNGSFT
+266 VIGIINGSFS

-295 IVALLA
+295 IVAILA

-322 HLISGRRSCEF
+322 RLIRGRRSCEF

-355 AGPIAKDLARRYE
+355 AGPIAKDLAKRYE
-368 VAPARSASIL
+368 VSPARSASIL
-378 DTMSCI
+378 DTTSCI

-402 GAASVSASEVMKFLC
+402 GAAAVSASEVMKFLC
-417 YPYVLALCLFV
+417 YPYVLALFLTG
-428 SILFFRKKEAAP
+428 SILLAGRRKSADAIQP
-440 ETKAS
+440 

>member
-6 FSASRGPRL
+6 FSANRGPRL

-22 VFLVFYLGL
+22 VFLVFYMGL
-31 SIASGDFYKVPM
+31 SIVSGDFYRVPM

-55 VLNRKASLRSKIDL
+55 VLNHKASLKSKIDL

-90 AFAETARQMGAVD
+90 AFAETARRMGAVD
-103 STIQIALSFIPSN
+103 STIQIALSFIPPH
-116 LMLCGLFVV
+116 LMLCGLFMVA
-125 SCFLSLAI
+125 CFISLAI

-142 LTPIALGITQTL
+142 LTPIALGVTQTL

-168 SMFGDNLSMIS
+168 AMFGDNLSMIS

-206 AAVITVLLYLILSHT
+206 AAIVTVILYIILSHT
-221 GSGVEAK
+221 GEPMAGRH
-228 TLTLKMFLDVIPYLC
+228 LTLKMFLDVIPYLC
-243 VLILALAGLNV
+243 ILVLALTGLNV

-266 IIGILNGSFT
+266 VIGIINGSFS

-295 IVALLA
+295 IVAILA

-322 HLISGRRSCEF
+322 RLIRGRRSCEF

-355 AGPIAKDLARRYE
+355 AGPIAKDLAKRYE
-368 VAPARSASIL
+368 VSPARSARIL
-378 DTMSCI
+378 DTTSCI

-402 GAASVSASEVMKFLC
+402 GAAAVSASEVMKFLC
-417 YPYVLALCLFV
+417 YPYVLALFLTG
-428 SILFFRKKEAAP
+428 SILLAGRRKSADAIQP
-440 ETKAS
+440 

>member
-6 FSASRGPRL
+6 FSANRGPRL

-22 VFLVFYLGL
+22 VFLVFYMGL
-31 SIASGDFYKVPM
+31 SIVSGDFYRVPM
-43 TVAFL
+43 TVALL

-55 VLNRKASLRSKIDL
+55 VLNHKASLKSKIDL

-90 AFAETARQMGAVD
+90 AFAETARRMGAVD
-103 STIQIALSFIPSN
+103 STIQIALSFIPPH
-116 LMLCGLFVV
+116 LMLCGLFMVA
-125 SCFLSLAI
+125 CFISLAI

-142 LTPIALGITQTL
+142 LTPIALGVTQTL

-168 SMFGDNLSMIS
+168 AMFGDNLSMIS

-206 AAVITVLLYLILSHT
+206 AAIVTVILYIILSHT
-221 GSGVEAK
+221 GEPMAGRH
-228 TLTLKMFLDVIPYLC
+228 LTLKMFLDVIPYLC
-243 VLILALAGLNV
+243 ILVLALTGLNV

-266 IIGILNGSFT
+266 VIGIINGSFS

-295 IVALLA
+295 IVAILA

-322 HLISGRRSCEF
+322 RLIRGRRSCEF

-355 AGPIAKDLARRYE
+355 AGPIAKDLAKRYE
-368 VAPARSASIL
+368 VSPARSASIL
-378 DTMSCI
+378 DTTSCI

-402 GAASVSASEVMKFLC
+402 GAAAVSASEVMKFLC
-417 YPYVLALCLFV
+417 YPYVLALFLTG
-428 SILFFRKKEAAP
+428 SILLAGRRKSADAIQP
-440 ETKAS
+440 

>member
-6 FSASRGPRL
+6 FSANRGPRL

-22 VFLVFYLGL
+22 VFLVFYMGL
-31 SIASGDFYKVPM
+31 SIVSGDFYRVPM

-55 VLNRKASLRSKIDL
+55 VLNHKASLKSKIDL

-90 AFAETARQMGAVD
+90 AFAETARRMGAVD
-103 STIQIALSFIPSN
+103 STIQIALSFIPPH
-116 LMLCGLFVV
+116 LMLCGLFMVA
-125 SCFLSLAI
+125 CFISLAI

-142 LTPIALGITQTL
+142 LTPIALGVTQTL

-168 SMFGDNLSMIS
+168 AMFGDNLSMIS

-206 AAVITVLLYLILSHT
+206 AAIVTVILYIILSHT
-221 GSGVEAK
+221 GEPMAGRH
-228 TLTLKMFLDVIPYLC
+228 LTLKMFLDVIPYLC
-243 VLILALAGLNV
+243 ILVLALTGLNV

-266 IIGILNGSFT
+266 VIGIINGSFS

-282 AAGVGARSMADTL
+282 AAGVGARSMAVTL
-295 IVALLA
+295 IVAILA

-322 HLISGRRSCEF
+322 RLIRGRRSCEF

-355 AGPIAKDLARRYE
+355 AGPIAKDLAKRYE
-368 VAPARSASIL
+368 VSPARSASIL
-378 DTMSCI
+378 DTTSCI

-402 GAASVSASEVMKFLC
+402 GAAAVSASEVMKFLC
-417 YPYVLALCLFV
+417 YPYVLALFLTG
-428 SILFFRKKEAAP
+428 SILLAGRRKSADAIQP
-440 ETKAS
+440 

>member
-6 FSASRGPRL
+6 FSANRGPRL

-22 VFLVFYLGL
+22 VFLVFYMGL
-31 SIASGDFYKVPM
+31 SIVSGDFYRVPM

-55 VLNRKASLRSKIDL
+55 VLNHKASLKSKIDL

-90 AFAETARQMGAVD
+90 AFAETARRMGAVD
-103 STIQIALSFIPSN
+103 STIQIALSFISPH
-116 LMLCGLFVV
+116 LMLCGLFMVA
-125 SCFLSLAI
+125 CFISLAI

-142 LTPIALGITQTL
+142 LTPIALGVTQTL

-168 SMFGDNLSMIS
+168 AMFGDNLSMIS

-206 AAVITVLLYLILSHT
+206 AAIVTVILYIILSHT
-221 GSGVEAK
+221 GEPMAGRH
-228 TLTLKMFLDVIPYLC
+228 LTLKMFLDVIPYLC
-243 VLILALAGLNV
+243 ILVLALTGLNV

-266 IIGILNGSFT
+266 VIGIINGSFS

-295 IVALLA
+295 IVAILA

-312 GIEYLMKKIE
+312 GIEYLTKKIE
-322 HLISGRRSCEF
+322 RLIRGRRSCEF

-355 AGPIAKDLARRYE
+355 AGPIAKDLAKRYE
-368 VAPARSASIL
+368 VSPARSASIL
-378 DTMSCI
+378 DTTSCI

-402 GAASVSASEVMKFLC
+402 GAAAVSASEVMKFLC
-417 YPYVLALCLFV
+417 YPYVLALFLTG
-428 SILFFRKKEAAP
+428 SILLAGRRKSADAIQP
-440 ETKAS
+440 